1 MTTEHTAEDYARAE
15 LARHEDGILAARTDP
30 WAKYPWAAGSGWASD
45 AEMAADPGWRI
56 VRDADAITAR
66 EHLDAA
72 WEAAYVPE
80 DGIIRAG
87 AEYIA
92 KYSNGRMSGPF
103 LSPVQVG
110 AHGTIERRLL
120 DPPAPARPEGAE
132 EWEDWLIEAMPHESM
147 PDGDIARLADQI
159 AARAARRG
167 EDPAGPLRPLTTDER
182 SYRYAQDLG
191 YELPEEP
198 R

>member
-15 LARHEDGILAARTDP
+15 FARHEGGDFAARAIPGATWPWKGRGGLYTD
-30 WAKYPWAAGSGWASD
+30 AD
-45 AEMAADPGWRI
+45 MAADPGWSI
-56 VRDADAITAR
+56 VREADTMTAR

-80 DGIIRAG
+80 DGIIPAR
-87 AEYIA
+87 AEYIV

-103 LSPVQVG
+103 LSPLQVG

-132 EWEDWLIEAMPHESM
+132 EIERLLTEGL
-147 PDGDIARLADQI
+147 GDFSPPTTPEAIADLLAVRGL
-159 AARAARRG
+159 RAARR
-167 EDPAGPLRPLTTDER
+167 DEEKR
-182 SYRYAQDLG
+182 
-191 YELPEEP
+191 
-198 R
+198 